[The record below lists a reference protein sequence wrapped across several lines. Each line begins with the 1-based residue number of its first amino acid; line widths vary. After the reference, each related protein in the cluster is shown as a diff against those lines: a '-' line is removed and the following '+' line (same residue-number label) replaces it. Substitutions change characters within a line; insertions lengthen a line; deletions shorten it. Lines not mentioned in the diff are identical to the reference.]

1 MRRFLWYFILKQTS
15 IIPDTNNYS
24 TQIVLTTSG
33 NAVWQAVLTVQQVH
47 ELIFI
52 VIA

>member
-1 MRRFLWYFILKQTS
+1 MRRFLWYFILKQGS
-15 IIPDTNNYS
+15 IIPDTNNHS
-24 TQIVLTTSG
+24 TQIVLVING

-52 VIA
+52 IIA